1 MERPQVA
8 IGRVATRLSMA
19 VIDWEAPRNVSL
31 ESIQDRTNYFAL
43 GDVGMAS
50 TKRLL
55 PTGECWCGCGA
66 ETAIGSFFLPGHD
79 KTAESA
85 VISVEYGD
93 VPRFLVKHGYGPEGK
108 NALREVARWRSKSK
122 RRVEAS

>member
-1 MERPQVA
+1 MA
-8 IGRVATRLSMA
+8 NGRVATSLSMA
-19 VIDWEAPRNVSL
+19 VIDWEAPRDVSL
-31 ESIQDRTNYFAL
+31 NSIQGHFNSL
-43 GDVGMAS
+43 VSGDMKMAS

-85 VISVEYGD
+85 VISVEYGG
-93 VPRFLVKHGYGPEGK
+93 VPGFLVHHGYGPGGK
-108 NALREVARWRSKSK
+108 NALREVDRWRSKSK
-122 RRVEAS
+122 RRDEAS

>member
-1 MERPQVA
+1 M
-8 IGRVATRLSMA
+8 VATRLSMA
-19 VIDWEAPRNVSL
+19 VIDSEAPRNVSL
-31 ESIQDRTNYFAL
+31 DSVQGHSNSL
-43 GDVGMAS
+43 VSGDMRMAS

-85 VISVEYGD
+85 VISVEYGG
-93 VPRFLVKHGYGPEGK
+93 VPGFLVHHGYGPGGK
-108 NALREVARWRSKSK
+108 NALREVDRWRSKSK
-122 RRVEAS
+122 PRGEAS

>member
-1 MERPQVA
+1 
-8 IGRVATRLSMA
+8 
-19 VIDWEAPRNVSL
+19 
-31 ESIQDRTNYFAL
+31 
-43 GDVGMAS
+43 MAS

-85 VISVEYGD
+85 VISVEYGG
-93 VPRFLVKHGYGPEGK
+93 VPGFLVHHGYGPGGK
-108 NALREVARWRSKSK
+108 NAIREVGRWRTKSQ
-122 RRVEAS
+122 RESDAS